1 MNQAIGMRFVTQGKF
16 AYLDK
21 HNKKTNLSRS
31 KIFDDYTDAI
41 ARLSTPEMIY
51 QPNENIMMMDY
62 IPYIQQMI
70 SANSKAKAVKTRS
83 KRKRLYLPLS
93 DDSVQVLSC
102 NRPLVDEVCTEDFF
116 FLYTNLL
123 DIFLD

>member
-1 MNQAIGMRFVTQGKF
+1 MTQGKF

-102 NRPLVDEVCTEDFF
+102 NRPLVDEVCTEDLFF
-116 FLYTNLL
+116 FCILTCLIY
-123 DIFLD
+123 F